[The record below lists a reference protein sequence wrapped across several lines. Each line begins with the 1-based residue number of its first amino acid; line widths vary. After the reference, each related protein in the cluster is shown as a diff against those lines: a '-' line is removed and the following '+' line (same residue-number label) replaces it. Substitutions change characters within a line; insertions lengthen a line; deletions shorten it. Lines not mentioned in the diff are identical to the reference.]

1 MPADIHLMYKS
12 FAGTYLKLI
21 YRHPSYSSSM
31 LCLDSFA
38 DRYLQLSQKDEERN
52 DEKERV
58 FLKLVELNLTPS
70 GAYFKFL
77 IYDQSYGKH

>member
-1 MPADIHLMYKS
+1 
-12 FAGTYLKLI
+12 
-21 YRHPSYSSSM
+21 M

-38 DRYLQLSQKDEERN
+38 GRYLQLNQKDEERN

-70 GAYFKFL
+70 GGIF
-77 IYDQSYGKH
+77 QVPEV

>member
-1 MPADIHLMYKS
+1 
-12 FAGTYLKLI
+12 
-21 YRHPSYSSSM
+21 M

-38 DRYLQLSQKDEERN
+38 GRYLQLNQKDEERN
-52 DEKERV
+52 DEKEHV
-58 FLKLVELNLTPS
+58 SLKLVELNLTPS